1 MRKELLSQIDI
12 RGNTPVT
19 LCLILHYNKKDPI
32 FKDILSLLII
42 NGASFKKREAH
53 GWTPMSIAVSY
64 NDEEMVRLLYNF
76 YLRSREKKVANNN
89 KYLSE
94 CLSQMKDLYM
104 ELKWKVHVP
113 LLSFLLP
120 HDLIKIWKKGNEVR
134 ADFTFHDFKNLHCIR
149 KPSSLLFKYNNEL
162 GYHEILKANHEKKD
176 YYNYMEPLEQDE
188 IDLVIK
194 ELMTQKRMN
203 GSFKLLECKLSESEK
218 EGKQI
223 IEEVNGFKAKKYLLQ
238 LKVKIER
245 KPNEL
250 IEYFDL
256 NEDNYLNKEINII
269 SRKLEYT
276 DKGIKAHLEEGLHI
290 KNQYVTKGLSEL
302 EKEKSMK
309 AYVWVI
315 ENCPI
320 NSQQAV
326 NLIES
331 IGPANQFMDKVKE
344 FFEHPDLQKIIKKNG
359 FPIKIK
365 IPYNIFIDLSFSF
378 KQFKVMDP
386 SNPEIKE
393 MFTPFLSY
401 AKHKRKDCQK
411 LFKNY
416 KTRTFYA
423 NIK

>member
-1 MRKELLSQIDI
+1 
-12 RGNTPVT
+12 
-19 LCLILHYNKKDPI
+19 
-32 FKDILSLLII
+32 
-42 NGASFKKREAH
+42 
-53 GWTPMSIAVSY
+53 
-64 NDEEMVRLLYNF
+64 
-76 YLRSREKKVANNN
+76 
-89 KYLSE
+89 
-94 CLSQMKDLYM
+94 
-104 ELKWKVHVP
+104 
-113 LLSFLLP
+113 
-120 HDLIKIWKKGNEVR
+120 
-134 ADFTFHDFKNLHCIR
+134 
-149 KPSSLLFKYNNEL
+149 
-162 GYHEILKANHEKKD
+162 
-176 YYNYMEPLEQDE
+176 
-188 IDLVIK
+188 
-194 ELMTQKRMN
+194 
-203 GSFKLLECKLSESEK
+203 
-218 EGKQI
+218 
-223 IEEVNGFKAKKYLLQ
+223 
-238 LKVKIER
+238 
-245 KPNEL
+245 
-250 IEYFDL
+250 
-256 NEDNYLNKEINII
+256 
-269 SRKLEYT
+269 
-276 DKGIKAHLEEGLHI
+276 
-290 KNQYVTKGLSEL
+290 VTKGLSEL
-302 EKEKSMK
+302 EKEKSLK

-423 NIK
+423 NITIFWMWQNVAKVAKCGKSAKCGKICYNYHNII

>member
-1 MRKELLSQIDI
+1 
-12 RGNTPVT
+12 
-19 LCLILHYNKKDPI
+19 
-32 FKDILSLLII
+32 
-42 NGASFKKREAH
+42 
-53 GWTPMSIAVSY
+53 
-64 NDEEMVRLLYNF
+64 
-76 YLRSREKKVANNN
+76 
-89 KYLSE
+89 
-94 CLSQMKDLYM
+94 
-104 ELKWKVHVP
+104 
-113 LLSFLLP
+113 
-120 HDLIKIWKKGNEVR
+120 
-134 ADFTFHDFKNLHCIR
+134 
-149 KPSSLLFKYNNEL
+149 
-162 GYHEILKANHEKKD
+162 
-176 YYNYMEPLEQDE
+176 
-188 IDLVIK
+188 
-194 ELMTQKRMN
+194 MN
-203 GSFKLLECKLSESEK
+203 GSFKLLECNLSSSE
-218 EGKQI
+218 EDGKQI
-223 IEEVNGFKAKKYLLQ
+223 IEEVNGFQAKKYLLK

-250 IEYFDL
+250 IEYIGL
-256 NEDNYLNKEINII
+256 NENNYFNKEINIV
-269 SRKLEYT
+269 SRRLEYN
-276 DKGIKAHLEEGLHI
+276 DKGLKGHLEDGLHI
-290 KNQYVTKGLSEL
+290 KNQFVTKGLSEL
-302 EKEKSMK
+302 EKEKSLK

-378 KQFKVMDP
+378 KQFKVMD
-386 SNPEIKE
+386 SNNPEIKE

>member
-1 MRKELLSQIDI
+1 
-12 RGNTPVT
+12 
-19 LCLILHYNKKDPI
+19 
-32 FKDILSLLII
+32 
-42 NGASFKKREAH
+42 
-53 GWTPMSIAVSY
+53 
-64 NDEEMVRLLYNF
+64 
-76 YLRSREKKVANNN
+76 
-89 KYLSE
+89 
-94 CLSQMKDLYM
+94 
-104 ELKWKVHVP
+104 
-113 LLSFLLP
+113 
-120 HDLIKIWKKGNEVR
+120 
-134 ADFTFHDFKNLHCIR
+134 
-149 KPSSLLFKYNNEL
+149 
-162 GYHEILKANHEKKD
+162 
-176 YYNYMEPLEQDE
+176 MEPLEQDE

-203 GSFKLLECKLSESEK
+203 GSFKLLECNLSSSE
-218 EGKQI
+218 EDGKQI
-223 IEEVNGFKAKKYLLQ
+223 IEEVNGFQAKKYLLK

-250 IEYFDL
+250 IEYIGL
-256 NEDNYLNKEINII
+256 NENNYFNKEINIV
-269 SRKLEYT
+269 SRRLEYN
-276 DKGIKAHLEEGLHI
+276 DKGLKGHLEDGLHI
-290 KNQYVTKGLSEL
+290 KNQFVT
-302 EKEKSMK
+302 
-309 AYVWVI
+309 I